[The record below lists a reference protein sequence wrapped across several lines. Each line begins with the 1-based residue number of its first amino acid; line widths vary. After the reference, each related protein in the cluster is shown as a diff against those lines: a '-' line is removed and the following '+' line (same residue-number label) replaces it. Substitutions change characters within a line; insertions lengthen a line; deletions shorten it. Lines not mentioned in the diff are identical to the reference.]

1 MEWHNITMG
10 QYQQMKEVFAEQEM
24 DEVEKGIALVSI
36 LFDCDANKLLLTDF
50 NSKLQQVKKVLSM
63 DIPKSKVKANY
74 GNYQLVAEPTT
85 ITTNQYVDL
94 ATFKEREDMVGILS
108 CILIPKNHIY
118 NDGYDIEE
126 VRDYILKMPITDA
139 FAILNFFMTACYSYV
154 THSLKFFLMRTV
166 TSRKERK
173 MLKQQIEK
181 LHQKIMG
188 FCRSF

>member
-108 CILIPKNHIY
+108 CILIPKNHLY
-118 NDGYDIEE
+118 NDCYDIEE
-126 VRDYILKMPITDA
+126 ARDYILNMPITDA
-139 FAILNFFMTACYSYV
+139 FAILNFYDGLLLIRNSFP
-154 THSLKFFLMRTV
+154 KIFLMRTV

-173 MLKQQIEK
+173 MLKQQIEE